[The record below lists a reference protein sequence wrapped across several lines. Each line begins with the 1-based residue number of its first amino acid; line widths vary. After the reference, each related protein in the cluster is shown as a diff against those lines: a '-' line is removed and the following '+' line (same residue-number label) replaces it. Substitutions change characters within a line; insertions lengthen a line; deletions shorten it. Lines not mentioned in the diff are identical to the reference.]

1 MGSEGIPII
10 SATSDNPTWQRFM
23 GRFRAKKVFGGMVI
37 PDPEEI
43 AAEATRLRADPNAV
57 QNSADR
63 LNDPQVLEAIAN
75 RLRTLIQES
84 ELAQVAAKSKF
95 PEDSKWQ
102 LIQAGK
108 TYESAVRRLLGT
120 EDERTDESVDKKA

>member
-1 MGSEGIPII
+1 M
-10 SATSDNPTWQRFM
+10 
-23 GRFRAKKVFGGMVI
+23 
-37 PDPEEI
+37 
-43 AAEATRLRADPNAV
+43 
-57 QNSADR
+57 
-63 LNDPQVLEAIAN
+63 AIAN